1 MNEQEYLQKKQEIA
15 QRYMKELEELDKEFN
30 LSLLN
35 LEKIPDPKRREL
47 ILPSVSNLTAK
58 AEFALRIYISEY
70 IDKDWRESWDSGIPI
85 KIFEENTINISKLQ
99 RIPHTGYVTIKF
111 IVEAFID
118 YGLKVNFYGTHW
130 RLSYQKK
137 EMADLENRQEERK
150 QKEIGEI

>member
-15 QRYMKELEELDKEFN
+15 RRYMKELEELDKEFN

-35 LEKIPDPKRREL
+35 LEKIPDPKRL

-58 AEFALRIYISEY
+58 AKYALRIYIRLY
-70 IDKDWRESWDSGIPI
+70 IDEDWEGTWASGIPI

-99 RIPHTGYVTIKF
+99 RIPNTGYVTIKF

-118 YGLKVNFYGTHW
+118 CGLKVDFYGAYW
-130 RLSYQKK
+130 KLSYQKK
-137 EMADLENRQEERK
+137 EMAELESRQ
-150 QKEIGEI
+150 GT